1 MNNKKIKSVVFVIIG
16 VVSLILSFACF
27 GKYEGYITKDQA
39 YGGDAY
45 TGIQNALADVS
56 SDIVM
61 LNRVVKFGV
70 GSLLL
75 VSGLLIGS
83 VGIFGVIETN
93 PAPVTGN
100 TVSTGLR
107 SQNENR
113 ANSEKLNQWKNL
125 YDQGVLTPE
134 EYERIRRELSE

>member
-1 MNNKKIKSVVFVIIG
+1 MNSKKIQSVVFVIIG

-27 GKYEGYITKDQA
+27 GKYEGYITKDKA

-93 PAPVTGN
+93 PTSATGN
-100 TVSTGLR
+100 NAPTGFR